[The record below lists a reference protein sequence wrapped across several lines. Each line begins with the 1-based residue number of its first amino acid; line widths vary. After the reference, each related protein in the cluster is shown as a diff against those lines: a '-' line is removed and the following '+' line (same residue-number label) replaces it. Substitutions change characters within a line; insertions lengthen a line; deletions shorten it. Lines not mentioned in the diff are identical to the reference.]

1 MNSYLNG
8 NIDWMKEYQWKK
20 TAEAQFIED
29 IALLQD
35 TKS

>member
-20 TAEAQFIED
+20 TAAQFIED
-29 IALLQD
+29 IELLQD